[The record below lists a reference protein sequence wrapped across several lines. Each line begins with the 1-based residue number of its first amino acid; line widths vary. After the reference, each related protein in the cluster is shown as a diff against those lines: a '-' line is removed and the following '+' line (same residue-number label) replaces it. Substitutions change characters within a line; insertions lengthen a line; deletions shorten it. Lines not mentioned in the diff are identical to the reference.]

1 MGYGD
6 KRVRERDPSKY
17 NKVEQGEVTN
27 MSTILCD
34 LKNLILLI
42 SLHFCLTTSVEQFDN
57 NYRNS
62 SDFVS
67 ASGRVSPVHSD
78 EYVGR
83 QLRQCRDTRNLL
95 SCIKYKATKIVW
107 KFAVNGFAFFP
118 HEHGRELR
126 EDKRRIRFIQLDE
139 PSDIA
144 AFSNARSQ
152 QDDSELLGLIK
163 FIKRAAEMFGQRHGF
178 QFALSSDSGLRIT
191 DTGLSEEGRG
201 RHEKKKH
208 KWLVILPLII
218 LMKIAYLKMTVVG
231 LLVGVLGLNAV
242 IIGGVGWLIHYLK
255 HKTLCKIHPK
265 FVQHHLHTYDGD
277 PTEYSQFV
285 GSSAHYSPSSGG
297 TPYEIGSQSYSK
309 DWSMSRAYK
318 GYNMLD
324 GVGKDLK

>member
-1 MGYGD
+1 
-6 KRVRERDPSKY
+6 
-17 NKVEQGEVTN
+17 

-67 ASGRVSPVHSD
+67 ASGRASPVHSD

-107 KFAVNGFAFFP
+107 KFATNDFAFFP

-152 QDDSELLGLIK
+152 QEGREDVNGDARPLRPSSTSSNDGNVEAVQKIITENRRITTREVAEDVDISIDDSELLGLIK

-178 QFALSSDSGLRIT
+178 QFVLSSDSGLRIT

-277 PTEYSQFV
+277 PTGE
-285 GSSAHYSPSSGG
+285 
-297 TPYEIGSQSYSK
+297 
-309 DWSMSRAYK
+309 
-318 GYNMLD
+318 
-324 GVGKDLK
+324 